1 MLSLHPHHG
10 PLSTINLHFHLDA
23 LNSSILRAGF
33 SEKASFILGVFLSE
47 VSIVQKFIG
56 LFLKPCNSVGKPKE
70 ATVGSTHAAE
80 VLQKCSAVKSS
91 DI

>member
-1 MLSLHPHHG
+1 MVYIHCP
-10 PLSTINLHFHLDA
+10 PLIFIFIWTLD
-23 LNSSILRAGF
+23 NSSILRAGF

-47 VSIVQKFIG
+47 VSNVQKFIG